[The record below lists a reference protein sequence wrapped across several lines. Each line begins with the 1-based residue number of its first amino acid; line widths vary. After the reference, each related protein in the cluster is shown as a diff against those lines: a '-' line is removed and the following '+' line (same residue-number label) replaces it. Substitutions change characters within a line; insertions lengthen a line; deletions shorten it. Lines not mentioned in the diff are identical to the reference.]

1 MSARPSPFAAKLRRA
16 LLAKG
21 LTLKPTCEA
30 CGYEVDPKAI
40 QAGLCPN
47 CKAERDAAAVHFQQ
61 LNDETDWPVLH
72 TPEYP
77 IFGHD
82 DGRPFPEAD

>member
-1 MSARPSPFAAKLRRA
+1 MSARPSPFAARLRRE

-30 CGYEVDPKAI
+30 CGREVEPT
-40 QAGLCPN
+40 QMRGTFCPS
-47 CKAERDAAAVHFQQ
+47 CKAERDEVSAYFQR
-61 LNDETDWPVLH
+61 LNDETDWPVL
-72 TPEYP
+72 PAPAYP
-77 IFGHD
+77 MFDHD